1 MHIRI
6 FSVAV
11 MALFAAAHAM
21 AADVAPENLA
31 PQPQQSAYSAYDWS
45 GLYLG
50 VQGGYSWNKAKYLG
64 TEQNLDR
71 GSFGAHAGYNFQSG
85 NIVYGIENDFN
96 YNFKKG
102 NEADLQWDAS
112 GRGRVGYALDRTLF
126 YTTVGVAA
134 TGGKVDAPAI
144 GKKDDIL
151 IGWTAGG
158 GVEHALTDNILVRG
172 EYRYSDFGKKDFG
185 SAIGDFSAN
194 QQKVILGAS
203 YKF

>member
-11 MALFAAAHAM
+11 LALSSVAPAM
-21 AADVAPENLA
+21 AADVAPENSA

-50 VQGGYSWNKAKYLG
+50 VQGGYSWDIAKYLG

-71 GSFGAHAGYNFQSG
+71 GSLGAHAGYNFQTG

-96 YNFKKG
+96 YNFEKG
-102 NEADLQWDAS
+102 TETDLQWDAS

-126 YTTVGVAA
+126 YATAGIAA

-158 GVEHALTDNILVRG
+158 GVGHALTDHILVRG

-185 SAIGDFSAN
+185 SGLGDFSPSH
-194 QQKVILGAS
+194 QKVIFGAS